1 MIIFKGHTKTKGA
14 PFAILLVFCLF
25 IASEV
30 SASSVVPVVASGK
43 VACTGTITKQVRRAA
58 TENMEINAVKQ
69 LLEEISRNVDQT
81 KISDFIKNVV
91 AKNPGAYVENYK
103 ILAELRDRKYFQLT
117 GNVNIKKDDLVRDF
131 NGAAGE
137 QPAEEKELSMV
148 LLITEFNPRTKQWE
162 YWWKLPP
169 DNKQKLYFTNQL
181 ARELE
186 SRGVLVVYRLGK
198 EKILLQSTN
207 FQTPFITTDAA
218 IQLGLIYRTP
228 FVVLG
233 NLHLSD
239 DENGKKF
246 LVASL
251 QVLSTD
257 NGENIAEI
265 IEKEKVRSI
274 PRKSRYIAMAKLVAP
289 RVLDEVKTYVEK
301 SATDGNIAN
310 ANTTS
315 PATSGEYLITIEIS
329 NVNNLRPLEV
339 LQKYFE
345 GGRSPVTSIKSITLE
360 HRKVV
365 MQVTSAV
372 DGTLLARKI
381 MLTFPGEDEFSILS
395 SSEDSI
401 KISSSYSGEL

>member
-1 MIIFKGHTKTKGA
+1 MIIFKAQTKTRRA
-14 PFAILLVFCLF
+14 FWATLLVFCLS
-25 IASEV
+25 IAAEV
-30 SASSVVPVVASGK
+30 SASSVVSVVASGK
-43 VACTGTITKQVRRAA
+43 VAYTGTITEQVRRAA
-58 TENMEINAVKQ
+58 TENMEINAIKQ
-69 LLEEISRNVDQT
+69 LLEEISGKPGEA
-81 KISDFIKNVV
+81 KISDFIKNFVST
-91 AKNPGAYVENYK
+91 NPGAYVEDYK
-103 ILAELRDRKYFQLT
+103 ILAELRDKKYFQLT
-117 GNVNIKKDDLVRDF
+117 GKVNIKKDDLVRDF
-131 NGAAGE
+131 NGADGE

-148 LLITEFNPRTKQWE
+148 LLITEFNPGTKQWN

-169 DNKQKLYFTNQL
+169 DRKQRLYFTNQL

-186 SRGVLVVYRLGK
+186 SRGVFVVYRLGK

-233 NLHLSD
+233 NLHLSED
-239 DENGKKF
+239 QNNKKF

-251 QVLSTD
+251 QILSTN

-265 IEKEKVRSI
+265 IEKEKVRSV
-274 PRKSRYIAMAKLVAP
+274 PRKSRYIAMSKLVAP
-289 RVLDEVKTYVEK
+289 RVVDEVKNYLKK
-301 SATDGNIAN
+301 SATTNNIAN
-310 ANTTS
+310 TNSTS
-315 PATSGEYLITIEIS
+315 PTTGGEYLITIEIS

-345 GGRSPVTSIKSITLE
+345 GGSSPVTSIKSITLE

-365 MQVTSAV
+365 MQVTSAM

-381 MLTFPGEDEFSILS
+381 MLAFPGEDEFSILS
-395 SSEDSI
+395 SSEDSV